1 MNNNHELND
10 WKQCFSQYRELDSDC
25 QQILRSTAVQ
35 QLIDQGFNEVGSS
48 DVSASLFSMWKSGNK
63 NWNESFMNAFY
74 DFCRSNWS
82 QSIHNHLMNYKYNIG
97 DKVKF
102 YDNEYQE
109 DREVT
114 IVGFDDVY
122 RNETDPWYEVQEEG
136 EEVTWYLN
144 EDSIEG

>member
-1 MNNNHELND
+1 
-10 WKQCFSQYRELDSDC
+10 
-25 QQILRSTAVQ
+25 
-35 QLIDQGFNEVGSS
+35 
-48 DVSASLFSMWKSGNK
+48 
-63 NWNESFMNAFY
+63 
-74 DFCRSNWS
+74 
-82 QSIHNHLMNYKYNIG
+82 MNYKYNIG

-102 YDNEYQE
+102 YDEEHQE

-144 EDSIEG
+144 EESFKACQSALT